1 MSVVLCL
8 HLYVERD
15 VWFPCRT
22 KSEVEISIQEAK
34 VEELR
39 MCERHKRQVTSH
51 NGVNGDVV
59 ERDSGDDDINL
70 DDVTALVK

>member
-1 MSVVLCL
+1 M
-8 HLYVERD
+8 
-15 VWFPCRT
+15 
-22 KSEVEISIQEAK
+22 EISIQEAK

-59 ERDSGDDDINL
+59 EGDSGDEDINL